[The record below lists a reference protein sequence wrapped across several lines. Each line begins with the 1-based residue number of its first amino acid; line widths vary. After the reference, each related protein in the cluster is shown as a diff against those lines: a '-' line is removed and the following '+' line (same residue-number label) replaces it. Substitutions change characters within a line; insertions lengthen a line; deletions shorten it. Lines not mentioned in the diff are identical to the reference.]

1 MLRLIEQLRT
11 KLLVVVLPLLLVRL
25 QDLQS
30 ETLGRQGVGTIEEHP
45 NWGGKSEGLCLGREG
60 READAGM

>member
-1 MLRLIEQLRT
+1 MLRLIERT
-11 KLLVVVLPLLLVRL
+11 KHLVVVLPLLLVRL

-45 NWGGKSEGLCLGREG
+45 NWGEAKVKDFCLGREG
-60 READAGM
+60 RKADAGM